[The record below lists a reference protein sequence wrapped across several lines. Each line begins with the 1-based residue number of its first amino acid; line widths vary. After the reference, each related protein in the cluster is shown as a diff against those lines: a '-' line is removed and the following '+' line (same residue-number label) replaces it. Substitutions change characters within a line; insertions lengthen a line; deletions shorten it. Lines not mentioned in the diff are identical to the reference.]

1 MTRRNLTIISACV
14 TTLLV
19 ATTGCARKT
28 SQSAATTQPP
38 PPAATKPTT
47 PPAAAKPAPSPSA
60 TIPDR
65 PGVVYADRAS
75 ATATVEAVDKAQRTV
90 TLRRADGRTI
100 TLKVPPEARNFD
112 QIQPGDTVRAEYL
125 DAVAVFVR
133 KAGAPPQAAERT
145 AVAVAPK
152 GEMPAGIIVDTV
164 EVTAKIEAVDGI
176 NRTVTL
182 RGPEG
187 NVRTVKVDES
197 VKRFDEVKPGDEVV
211 IRHTQA
217 LALKLER

>member
-1 MTRRNLTIISACV
+1 MTGRNLTIISACV
-14 TTLLV
+14 ATLLV

-28 SQSAATTQPP
+28 SQSAATTQTPTK
-38 PPAATKPTT
+38 PAA

-65 PGVVYADRAS
+65 PGIVYADRAS
-75 ATATVEAVDKAQRTV
+75 ATATVEAVDKSQRTV

-125 DAVAVFVR
+125 DAVAIFLR
-133 KAGAPPQAAERT
+133 KAGAPPQAAQRT

-152 GEMPAGIIVDTV
+152 GEMPAGVIVDTV
-164 EVTAKIEAVDGI
+164 EVTAKVEAVDGI
-176 NRTVTL
+176 ARTLTL
-182 RGPEG
+182 RGPDG
-187 NVRTVKVDES
+187 GTRTVKVDQS
-197 VKRFDEVKPGDEVV
+197 VKVLDEIRPGDEVV
-211 IRHTQA
+211 MRHTEA
-217 LALKLER
+217 LALKIDR

>member
-1 MTRRNLTIISACV
+1 MPVCAAA
-14 TTLLV
+14 LLV
-19 ATTGCARKT
+19 AATGCARKT
-28 SQSAATTQPP
+28 SQSAAAPQTP
-38 PPAATKPTT
+38 PPAATKPAA
-47 PPAAAKPAPSPSA
+47 PPAAAKPSQSPSA

-65 PGVVYADRAS
+65 PGVVYAERTS
-75 ATATVEAVDKAQRTV
+75 ATATVDAVDKAQRTV
-90 TLRRADGRTI
+90 TLRRADGRTVI
-100 TLKVPPEARNFD
+100 LKVPPEARNFD

-125 DAVAVFVR
+125 DAVAIFVR
-133 KAGAPPQAAERT
+133 KAGAPPQAGERT

-164 EVTAKIEAVDGI
+164 EMTAKVEAVDGI
-176 NRTVTL
+176 ARTVTL

-217 LALKLER
+217 LALKLDR

>member
-1 MTRRNLTIISACV
+1 MTGRNLTIISACV
-14 TTLLV
+14 TMLLV
-19 ATTGCARKT
+19 AATGCARKT
-28 SQSAATTQPP
+28 SQSAATQTP
-38 PPAATKPTT
+38 PPATTKPST

-75 ATATVEAVDKAQRTV
+75 ATATVEAVDKSQRTV
-90 TLRRADGRTI
+90 TLRRADGRSVM
-100 TLKVPPEARNFD
+100 LKVPPEARNFD

-152 GEMPAGIIVDTV
+152 GGMPAGVIVETV
-164 EVTAKIEAVDGI
+164 EVTAKVEAVDGI